1 MPSKAKYW
9 RETDSE
15 QVPRGKDEKDFEK
28 RVKECLKLSGGKRMG
43 AGDVSRSDVERLVP
57 VRQSTRDIDR
67 RGLRWW
73 PKPGLLKCS
82 RRRHHHDC
90 GRQRAL
96 FRRASALACSWR
108 RPVGSPFAPS

>member
-43 AGDVSRSDVERLVP
+43 AGDAPRSDVERRRAGP
-57 VRQSTRDIDR
+57 PIDSGRGPAWIGGAAKARAFDTPAER
-67 RGLRWW
+67 R
-73 PKPGLLKCS
+73 LLD
-82 RRRHHHDC
+82 R
-90 GRQRAL
+90 GRQRAP
-96 FRRASALACSWR
+96 LACL
-108 RPVGSPFAPS
+108 GI